1 MIALHFFFRRK
12 KDALTFFWKFKTYLQ
27 YLVECENV
35 YGHCYD
41 VVLCVHPPKNPDDL
55 WKLGEREYRAASKLP
70 SFIAHKSSS
79 YALDISGMLRVLIA
93 QT

>member
-1 MIALHFFFRRK
+1 VIALHFFFREKR
-12 KDALTFFWKFKTYLQ
+12 DALAFFWKFRTRPQ
-27 YLVECENV
+27 YLVECKNV

-41 VVLCVHPPKNPDDL
+41 VVLCKNLPEDPKKL
-55 WKLGEREYRAASKLP
+55 WKLGEQERQVASKLP

-79 YALDISGMLRVLIA
+79 YALDIAGMERILII